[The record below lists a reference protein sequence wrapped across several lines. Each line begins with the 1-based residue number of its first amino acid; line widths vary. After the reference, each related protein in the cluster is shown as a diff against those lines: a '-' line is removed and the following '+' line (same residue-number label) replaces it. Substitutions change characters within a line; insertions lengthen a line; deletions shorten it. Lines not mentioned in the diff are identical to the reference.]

1 MKLLVLQETDWI
13 KRGPHQ
19 QHHLMDRMALRG
31 HEVHVIDHEY
41 LWKDDKERKMI
52 TGRKEIRGAYK
63 IFKDADITLIRPGM
77 IKISGLD
84 HASILYFHN
93 KEIKKQINEFKPDV
107 IIAFGILNAYLG
119 MRQAKKNNI
128 PFVYYLIDHLHTL
141 LPGAFKRSIAKQFE
155 KATLRGAD
163 KILVISKGLKDYAVE
178 MGGDINKLSVI
189 PAGVDLERFNPQVD
203 GSAIREKYG
212 IKKDEILLF
221 FMGWIYEFSGMKEV
235 AESISTTNNEKIKLM
250 IVGEGDLYE
259 PLLKMR
265 SEKNLD
271 GRLILTGKVPFGDIP
286 KYLAAADICLLPA
299 YKNEIMMNI
308 VPIKIYEYMAMGKP
322 VIATAL
328 PGIQK
333 EFGFDGGINYIEN
346 PGDALEKSMWLKK
359 GNKIEDE
366 GKKAYSYVNDLTWDS
381 ITDDFENILTGC
393 VLSFN
398 PVIEPRVAQWT

>member
-1 MKLLVLQETDWI
+1 MKILVLQETDWI
-13 KRGPHQ
+13 KRGIHQ

-31 HEVHVIDHEY
+31 HKVHVIDYDY
-41 LWKDDKERKMI
+41 LWKDDKNRKII
-52 TGRKEIRGAYK
+52 TGRKEIKDAYK
-63 IFKDADITLIRPGM
+63 VFKDADITLIRPGM

-84 HASILYFHN
+84 YASILYFHN

-107 IIAFGILNAYLG
+107 IIAFGILNAYIG

-128 PFVYYLIDHLHTL
+128 PFIYYLIDHLHTL
-141 LPGAFKRSIAKQFE
+141 LPGEFKRSIAKKFE
-155 KATLRGAD
+155 KATLKGAD
-163 KILVISKGLKDYAVE
+163 KILVINKGLKDYALE
-178 MGGDINKLSVI
+178 MGADINNISVI
-189 PAGVDLERFNPQVD
+189 PAGVDLDKFNPQVD

-212 IKKDEILLF
+212 VKKDDILLF

-259 PLLKMR
+259 PLLKMK
-265 SEKNLD
+265 SEKNLE

-286 KYLAAADICLLPA
+286 KHLAAADICLLPA
-299 YKNEIMMNI
+299 YKNDIMMNI

-333 EFGFDGGINYIEN
+333 EFGSDNGINYIEN
-346 PGDALEKSMWLKK
+346 PGDALEKAMQLKK
-359 GNKIEDE
+359 TNKIEGE
-366 GKKAYSYVNDLTWDS
+366 GKKAYSFVQDFTWDS
-381 ITDDFENILTGC
+381 ITDQFEKVIKNKINNGLT
-393 VLSFN
+393 
-398 PVIEPRVAQWT
+398 